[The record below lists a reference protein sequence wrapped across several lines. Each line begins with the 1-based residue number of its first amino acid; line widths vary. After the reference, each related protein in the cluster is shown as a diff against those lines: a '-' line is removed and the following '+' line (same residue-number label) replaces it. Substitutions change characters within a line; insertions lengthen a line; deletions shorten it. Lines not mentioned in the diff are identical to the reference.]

1 MSLFYEK
8 LIGRFSGGHGDDVV
22 SKMLFTEKSKSK
34 SYTFNPFITVSREP
48 GSGGRPAAK
57 KLANLLKFEF
67 CDRALLERVAK
78 SAKKR
83 KALIESIDERGRS
96 KMEDFTH
103 SLLNPDYMSDTL
115 YIKHL
120 CNVVLTLAEKGDC
133 VILGRGAN
141 FYTSHE
147 RGLHVRIAA
156 PFSYRVEMAIKYEK
170 LPERRA
176 KSRVEKVD
184 LDRKTF
190 VKQYF
195 NRDISDGNYY
205 DLILNSTYFKPDDM
219 AKLIIRVF
227 EHKFPGYLK
236 QFKIRQRRIAA
247 KKKK

>member
-1 MSLFYEK
+1 MSLFYERLK
-8 LIGRFSGGHGDDVV
+8 QRLSGGQESDLV
-22 SKMLFTEKSKSK
+22 SKLLYPTKSKVK
-34 SYTFNPFITVSREP
+34 TYNFRPFISVSREP
-48 GSGGRPAAK
+48 GSGGRPMAR
-57 KLANLLKFEF
+57 KLAQLIKFDF
-67 CDRALLERVAK
+67 YDKALMEKVAR

-83 KALIESIDERGRS
+83 RALIESIDERGRT

-120 CNVVLTLAEKGDC
+120 CDVVWSLAERGDC

-147 RGLHVRIAA
+147 RGLHVRVAA
-156 PFSYRVEMAIKYEK
+156 PFSYRVEMAVKYENISEK
-170 LPERRA
+170 KA
-176 KSRVEKVD
+176 KQRIEKVD

-205 DLILNSTYFKPDDM
+205 DLVINSTYFKSEDL
-219 AKLIIRVF
+219 AKLVIRAF
-227 EHKFPGYLK
+227 EYKFPGYLR
-236 QFKIRQRRIAA
+236 QHKIRQRRLAA
-247 KKKK
+247 KRK